1 MRLQSGSPGLAVG
14 DADNRYLRLNGGTL
28 AGNLN
33 VGSGRIVATAPAGTI
48 PQSGGPSAGQT
59 LEHTWN
65 GAGNTWTAFQ
75 VNVTNTASGA
85 DSKLLDLLVSGS
97 SKFSVG
103 KGGQATVRGG
113 DGGSTNGFALNFP
126 ASSSTYGFCTDGNQ
140 LRFGTH
146 NFAIAYTTGGG
157 TRYDSAFILG
167 WAPSSA
173 DGGNDT
179 AISRNGSGVVEFNNG
194 TAGALRDWKARRGSL
209 SEYLDIVEMTAP
221 IAPAANTARLYVE
234 DNGSGK
240 TRLMVLFP
248 SGAAQQLA
256 IEP

>member
-14 DADNRYLRLNGGTL
+14 DADNRYLRLTGGTL

-48 PQSGGPSAGQT
+48 PQSGNPSAGQT

-75 VNVTNTASGA
+75 VNVTNTASA
-85 DSKLLDLLVSGS
+85 AASKLLDLQVGGV

-103 KGGQATVRGG
+103 KAGECLLPNT
-113 DGGSTNGFALNFP
+113 GSLTNG
-126 ASSSTYGFCTDGNQ
+126 SSGIQ
-140 LRFGTH
+140 LYNADLLIQGELSSFVDA
-146 NFAIAYTTGGG
+146 N
-157 TRYDSAFILG
+157 SAF
-167 WAPSSA
+167 
-173 DGGNDT
+173 
-179 AISRNGSGVVEFNNG
+179 
-194 TAGALRDWKARRGSL
+194 RDWKARRGTL
-209 SEYLDIVEMTAP
+209 IDYLDVVEMTAP
-221 IAPAANTARLYVE
+221 SAPAANTARLYVE

-248 SGAAQQLA
+248 SGAAQQVA

>member
-14 DADNRYLRLNGGTL
+14 DADNRYLRLTGGTL

-48 PQSGGPSAGQT
+48 PQSGDPSAGQT

-75 VNVTNTASGA
+75 VNVTDTASA
-85 DSKLLDLLVSGS
+85 AASKLLDLKVGGASIVSISKAGKYEGQTIELGRDGGFASIKGRDRSAGTMVNLISSGYSTTDLGS
-97 SKFSVG
+97 SAAVLQVISPCVDLFE
-103 KGGQATVRGG
+103 
-113 DGGSTNGFALNFP
+113 
-126 ASSSTYGFCTDGNQ
+126 
-140 LRFGTH
+140 
-146 NFAIAYTTGGG
+146 TT
-157 TRYDSAFILG
+157 
-167 WAPSSA
+167 APSA
-173 DGGNDT
+173 P
-179 AISRNGSGVVEFNNG
+179 
-194 TAGALRDWKARRGSL
+194 GANS
-209 SEYLDIVEMTAP
+209 
-221 IAPAANTARLYVE
+221 ARLYVE

-248 SGAAQQLA
+248 SGAAQQVA

>member
-14 DADNRYLRLNGGTL
+14 DADNRYLRLTGGTL

-48 PQSGGPSAGQT
+48 PQSGDPSAGQT

-75 VNVTNTASGA
+75 VNVTDTASA
-85 DSKLLDLLVSGS
+85 SASKLADLQIGGL
-97 SKFSVG
+97 SKFSID
-103 KGGQATVRGG
+103 KYGGFTGG
-113 DGGSTNGFALNFP
+113 YLRANG
-126 ASSSTYGFCTDGNQ
+126 TDGVKIMRDAAK
-140 LRFGTH
+140 LVFE
-146 NFAIAYTTGGG
+146 AIDATG
-157 TRYDSAFILG
+157 
-167 WAPSSA
+167 
-173 DGGNDT
+173 NT
-179 AISRNGSGVVEFNNG
+179 AIVSPTLGALHFTNGSGS
-194 TAGALRDWKARRGSL
+194 LRDWKARRGTL
-209 SEYLDIVEMTAP
+209 TEYIDMEEMTAP
-221 IAPAANTARLYVE
+221 AAPAANTARLYVE

-248 SGAAQQLA
+248 SGAAQQVA